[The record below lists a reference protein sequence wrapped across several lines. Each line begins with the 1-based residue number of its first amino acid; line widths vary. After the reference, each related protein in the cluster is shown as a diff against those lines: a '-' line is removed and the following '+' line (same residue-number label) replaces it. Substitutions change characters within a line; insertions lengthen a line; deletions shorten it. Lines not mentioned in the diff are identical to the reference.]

1 MQNNKRVLLVAS
13 DADGERIPYVLD
25 NRTKKFLPKF
35 LEAFAGP
42 FWQNKDGDE
51 PDEESSEAETFLLK
65 CLCRTPGTLDVDG
78 IVDRIKQDDDNHLP
92 VMDALCCLRHGT
104 RHFCRKRECKFLDKL
119 SGHRGR
125 DSLCHSF
132 GGDRRHLCVDFALQ
146 TRECSLC

>member
-65 CLCRTPGTLDVDG
+65 CLCRTPDTPG
-78 IVDRIKQDDDNHLP
+78 
-92 VMDALCCLRHGT
+92 C
-104 RHFCRKRECKFLDKL
+104 
-119 SGHRGR
+119 
-125 DSLCHSF
+125 
-132 GGDRRHLCVDFALQ
+132 
-146 TRECSLC
+146 